1 MKKLM
6 LVAAV
11 WLMSA
16 GVIFAQGGIG
26 VEKSKKLK
34 QDEVP
39 AVVQTSLQNDFDLA
53 SADGTWSLLYSESN
67 AGADKPAIL
76 KPVAYTFYKKKD
88 GNKIEIQFSPTG
100 KLEHTKGIE
109 RSGDSAGSR

>member
-11 WLMSA
+11 WLLSA
-16 GVIFAQGGIG
+16 GVIFAQGG
-26 VEKSKKLK
+26 VEKSKKVK
-34 QDEVP
+34 KDEVP
-39 AVVQTSLQNDFDLA
+39 ALVQTSLQNDFDLA
-53 SADGTWSLLYSESN
+53 SADGTWSLRYSELN
-67 AGADKPAIL
+67 AGVGKSAIL
-76 KPVAYTFYKKKD
+76 KPVAYTFHQKKD

-109 RSGDSAGSR
+109 RSNDSVGSR